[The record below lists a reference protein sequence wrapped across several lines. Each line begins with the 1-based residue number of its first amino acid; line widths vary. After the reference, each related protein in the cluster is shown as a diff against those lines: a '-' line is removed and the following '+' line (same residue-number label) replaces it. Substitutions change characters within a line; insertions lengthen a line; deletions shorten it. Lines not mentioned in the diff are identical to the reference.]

1 MKRMAVKSAESDYE
15 SSVQRYNEAVERR
28 NSQKKAYDAQV
39 DQYRTAKYGMEQ
51 KVKSN
56 IEDIVRTASS
66 SSFMQ
71 DVDVDVDIS
80 FYDGDYASDS
90 YTSGSIVVSY
100 GENRKFDDD
109 MPLVWQWQFDLSAY
123 GSKGEASRKTSSW
136 SGLNATTAENI
147 SILKQSVN
155 VLDALAAV
163 DDEYIVNLIKS
174 NSVNYHDYVTQEVE
188 NVDDSKYL
196 EEQLETLVETGKYI
210 KVDATPQYEQYIKLE
225 KSTPKQ
231 FLVEWYVV
239 RKPYSA
245 YNYNTNK
252 YDDYMSKMYIQD
264 KSRMKKEKVYD
275 MVRLPLTVKTEKEI
289 ESMMQEWDKDFLD
302 SKED

>member
-28 NSQKKAYDAQV
+28 NSKKKAYDAQV
-39 DQYRTAKYGMEQ
+39 DQYRTARYGMEQ

-71 DVDVDVDIS
+71 DVDVNVSIS
-80 FYDGDYASDS
+80 FFSSYDGGD

-109 MPLVWQWQFDLSAY
+109 IPLVWQWQFDLGAY

-174 NSVNYHDYVTQEVE
+174 NAVNYKDYVTQELE
-188 NVDDSKYL
+188 NIDDSKYL

-210 KVDATPQYEQYIKLE
+210 KVNATPQYEQYINLE

-252 YDDYMSKMYIQD
+252 YDDYMSEMYIQD